1 MGDFNRKFVIREA
14 ENIIEE
20 FYKKDREEKDLI
32 LKIQKDYK
40 KIRKINLFLKI
51 IVAIMFVGLVI
62 ALV

>member
-40 KIRKINLFLKI
+40 KIRKINLFLKL